1 MFFINRII
9 RIMLPE
15 LPQDVLY
22 YIVESSRKLLSLV
35 DLGNLRLVCRLLNN
49 DVLRMKMQQTK
60 QEIKLFVY
68 NADRTLDYSLID
80 ASFLLPFI
88 YKIRRTD
95 DFLRMFIEQE
105 KALRLQQNFF
115 DIVRH
120 YLVDFEFFLK
130 SYEFSPLVQGAALA
144 LRNFLKNNHVYRRVK
159 GSLSICNCT
168 ICNISDFT
176 YTMRAIRICLQC
188 YLRDYI
194 EGFPVELMTAFLMP
208 LFRSDFNAFKILLY
222 PRPVEARFLTNLL
235 NFLPRQA
242 YICQ

>member
-1 MFFINRII
+1 
-9 RIMLPE
+9 MLPE

-49 DVLRMKMQQTK
+49 DVLRITMQKMK

-68 NADRTLDYSLID
+68 NSERTLDYGVRTYLID

-130 SYEFSPLVQGAALA
+130 SYEFSPLVQEAALA
-144 LRNFLKNNHVYRRVK
+144 LRNFLKNNHIYRRLK
-159 GSLSICNCT
+159 GSSSYNDICN
-168 ICNISDFT
+168 NSDFT

-188 YLRDYI
+188 FLRDYI
-194 EGFPVELMTAFLMP
+194 EGFPVELMAAFLMP
-208 LFRSDFNAFKILLY
+208 LFRLDFNAFKILLY

-235 NFLPRQA
+235 KFLPRQA

>member
-1 MFFINRII
+1 
-9 RIMLPE
+9 MLPE

-49 DVLRMKMQQTK
+49 DVLRMTMQRTK

-130 SYEFSPLVQGAALA
+130 SYEFSPLVQEAALA

-159 GSLSICNCT
+159 GSLSYNDIYNS
-168 ICNISDFT
+168 SDFT
-176 YTMRAIRICLQC
+176 YTVRAIRICLQC

-194 EGFPVELMTAFLMP
+194 EGFPVEFMTAFLMP

-242 YICQ
+242 YLCQ

>member
-1 MFFINRII
+1 
-9 RIMLPE
+9 MLPE

-49 DVLRMKMQQTK
+49 DVLRITMQRTK

-68 NADRTLDYSLID
+68 NADRTLDYGVRTYLID

-120 YLVDFEFFLK
+120 YLVDFELFLK
-130 SYEFSPLVQGAALA
+130 SYEFSPLVQEAALA
-144 LRNFLKNNHVYRRVK
+144 LRNFLKNNYIYRRVK
-159 GSLSICNCT
+159 SSSSYND

-188 YLRDYI
+188 FLRDYI